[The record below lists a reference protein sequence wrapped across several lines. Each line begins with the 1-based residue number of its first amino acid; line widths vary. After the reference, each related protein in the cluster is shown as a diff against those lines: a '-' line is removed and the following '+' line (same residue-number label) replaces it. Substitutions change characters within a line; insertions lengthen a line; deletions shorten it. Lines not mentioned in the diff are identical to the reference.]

1 MRAKLTAATI
11 ASLIDKGY
19 ARTTAVEVCARAEV
33 TRGAFHHHF
42 DSLSAL
48 YAAALETLYRDF
60 IAATPPADGADGD
73 AGDASLPL
81 QRLVRR
87 IASYTRRP
95 EFKAVIEIW
104 LAARNDPALRV
115 DVAPAMQQLSGLF
128 DPAQPAIVRRIG
140 RSRRAAAFYRLVM
153 EATIGMALGRAVS
166 PVNRPVAHED
176 MVIELL
182 ADIAADL

>member
-19 ARTTAVEVCARAEV
+19 ARTTAVEVCARAKV

-48 YAAALETLYRDF
+48 YAAALETLCRDF
-60 IAATPPADGADGD
+60 IAATPPADVD
-73 AGDASLPL
+73 ASDASLPL

-115 DVAPAMQQLSGLF
+115 DVAPAMQQLSRLF

-166 PVNRPVAHED
+166 PVNQPVAHEE

-182 ADIAADL
+182 ADIAAEL